1 MTQASAAET
10 KLQFFIDNNV
20 LFKEFMKSLG
30 EEKSESVTKAMQAID
45 HGFVD
50 EWINKNSQQAMAKF
64 KQVGDFKQKKFLKNW
79 NREFA
84 DFEDYV
90 KA

>member
-30 EEKSESVTKAMQAID
+30 EEKSESVTKAM
-45 HGFVD
+45 
-50 EWINKNSQQAMAKF
+50 
-64 KQVGDFKQKKFLKNW
+64 
-79 NREFA
+79 
-84 DFEDYV
+84 
-90 KA
+90 

>member
-1 MTQASAAET
+1 
-10 KLQFFIDNNV
+10 
-20 LFKEFMKSLG
+20 
-30 EEKSESVTKAMQAID
+30 
-45 HGFVD
+45 
-50 EWINKNSQQAMAKF
+50 MAKF
-64 KQVGDFKQKKFLKNW
+64 KQVGDFKQEKFLKNW